1 MRGPNFRFAHVCAG
15 AMALATAWVASAYHL
30 PVRDPDGGVVA
41 TYIRLPL
48 IILAA
53 WLVDVGARAFLR
65 NRGHLRGVPR
75 AMIQVTRERW
85 NRRQI
90 LFALSGLLSWY
101 VMYAAF
107 RNLKSYVPFVNRN
120 LYDADL
126 ARLDQILFLGN
137 DPADT
142 LHHLFGTTWAA
153 EFFSVVYVAWIVLV
167 PMTLAIALMW
177 TRASHAGAWFVTAV
191 GVDWVLGV
199 AVYYL
204 VPTVGPIYSAPDH
217 FTDLPPTFVG
227 VLQTDMWQ
235 ARLDVLNNPWDTVAV
250 QTIAAFASLH
260 VGIMVTMCLM
270 AHLLRMP
277 VALRVAGWI
286 FLALTVVGT
295 IYLGWHFVMD
305 AFGGAAVGAAGVWIA
320 ALGTGN
326 HVSGW
331 PRLRSAHVEES
342 SSREM
347 RSA

>member
-30 PVRDPDGGVVA
+30 PIRDPDGGVIA

-53 WLVDVGARAFLR
+53 WLVDVGTRAFLR
-65 NRGHLRGVPR
+65 SHGRLRDLPTKV
-75 AMIQVTRERW
+75 VEVVKERW
-85 NRRQI
+85 HRRQI
-90 LFALSGLLSWY
+90 VFALSGLISWY
-101 VMYAAF
+101 VMYATF

-120 LYDADL
+120 LYDDDL
-126 ARLDQILFLGN
+126 ARLDKILFLGN

-142 LHHLFGTTWAA
+142 LHQLFGTTWAA

-177 TRASHAGAWFVTAV
+177 TRASHAGAWFVTAI

-204 VPTVGPIYSAPDH
+204 VPTVGPIYSAPSH

-227 VLQTDMWQ
+227 TLQTDMWQ
-235 ARLDVLNNPWDTVAV
+235 ARLDVLHNPWDTVAV

-260 VGIMVTMCLM
+260 VGMMVTMCLM

-277 VALRVAGWI
+277 AALRVAGWV
-286 FLALTVVGT
+286 FLALTVVGV

-326 HVSGW
+326 HVAGW
-331 PRLRSAHVEES
+331 PRLRTDQVDVGSP
-342 SSREM
+342 REM

>member
-1 MRGPNFRFAHVCAG
+1 MCAG
-15 AMALATAWVASAYHL
+15 AMALAMAWVAAAYHL
-30 PVRDPDGGVVA
+30 PVRDPDGGVIP
-41 TYIRLPL
+41 TYIQLPL
-48 IILAA
+48 IVLAA
-53 WLVDVGARAFLR
+53 WLVDIGARAFVRTRGRLR
-65 NRGHLRGVPR
+65 DVPAAMLR
-75 AMIQVTRERW
+75 VTRERW

-90 LFALSGLLSWY
+90 VFALSGLLSWY

-107 RNLKSYVPFVNRN
+107 RNLKSYVPFVNRH

-126 ARLDQILFLGN
+126 ARLDRILFLGN
-137 DPADT
+137 NPADA
-142 LHHLFGTTWAA
+142 LHDLFGTTWAA

-199 AVYYL
+199 AVYYA
-204 VPTVGPIYSAPDH
+204 VPTVGPIYSAPQH
-217 FTDLPPTFVG
+217 FTELPHTFVST
-227 VLQTDMWQ
+227 LQSSMWQ
-235 ARLDVLNNPWDTVAV
+235 DRLDVLHDPWGSAPV

-270 AHLLRMP
+270 AHLLRLP
-277 VALRVAGWI
+277 VALRVAGWV

-295 IYLGWHFVMD
+295 VYLGWHFVMD
-305 AFGGAAVGAAGVWIA
+305 AFGGALVGAAGVWVA

-331 PRLRSAHVEES
+331 PRLRIDQEPES
-342 SSREM
+342 IPSEI